1 MVFRVARAISNAIYI
16 ISSYKM
22 LLKVGAFSAL
32 TAVLWRYTQL
42 SWYSVFGSVFA
53 AYLATG
59 GWKFARVV
67 VRTFARD
74 AR

>member
-1 MVFRVARAISNAIYI
+1 MVFRVARAIRNAVYI
-16 ISSYKM
+16 IRSYRM
-22 LLKVGAFSAL
+22 LMKAGAFSAL
-32 TAVLWRYTQL
+32 TAVLWRYTYL
-42 SWYSVFGSVFA
+42 SWYSVLGSVFA

-67 VRTFARD
+67 VRTFGRD